1 MASTDTI
8 VEYVSRI
15 VQKIFDYV
23 SNKMDYESFSLMS
36 SSVPKV
42 DTWVSDTR
50 QFIQRYHA
58 NKMVHDIHA
67 YDAVRD
73 LEDRA
78 YELLS
83 TFRRDKGAASVG
95 AIIRPLA
102 NELSKIRAVM
112 QQEGVGQHKM
122 RQPPL
127 MISFA
132 GASQIGKSRL
142 LRPFVA
148 ALLGIVTDPIR
159 FEEIKRDFDS
169 HVYSRQPEHEFWD
182 GYHGQMVC
190 FLDEKDLVKESL
202 LVAGNASTDIIRM
215 GNIFPNVL
223 HMAGIEQKGN
233 VYFRSKI
240 VLCTSNV
247 ENSMEGAQQSVRF
260 PEAVT
265 NRFHFE
271 IVVRVA
277 REFALEEDLSL
288 PQEHWRL
295 DHSKLPLSGEF
306 EPRVHEYI
314 ILKRVRD
321 VSRPN
326 EVILEKSRVLNFEEL
341 LIECAKKFREL
352 ERIAGKV
359 LTDDVRSFE
368 YGSKIRNKVMK
379 AQMDEDQTPFFDA
392 YDKPLS
398 EGNFAEFNILIDAL
412 DSVKDPE
419 MAYRAYY
426 SLKEDERNVYGFG
439 RFKRSEGRWGAFL
452 EV

>member
-1 MASTDTI
+1 
-8 VEYVSRI
+8 
-15 VQKIFDYV
+15 
-23 SNKMDYESFSLMS
+23 
-36 SSVPKV
+36 
-42 DTWVSDTR
+42 
-50 QFIQRYHA
+50 
-58 NKMVHDIHA
+58 
-67 YDAVRD
+67 
-73 LEDRA
+73 
-78 YELLS
+78 
-83 TFRRDKGAASVG
+83 
-95 AIIRPLA
+95 
-102 NELSKIRAVM
+102 
-112 QQEGVGQHKM
+112 
-122 RQPPL
+122 
-127 MISFA
+127 
-132 GASQIGKSRL
+132 
-142 LRPFVA
+142 
-148 ALLGIVTDPIR
+148 
-159 FEEIKRDFDS
+159 
-169 HVYSRQPEHEFWD
+169 
-182 GYHGQMVC
+182 MVC

-215 GNIFPNVL
+215 GNVFPNVL

-295 DHSKLPLSGEF
+295 DHSKLPLSGVF

-379 AQMDEDQTPFFDA
+379 AQMDEDQTPFLDA

-426 SLKEDERNVYGFG
+426 SLKEDERNVSGKHVRVALHELDIALDLVGHASSGEKKPTRIGDLLEECFHNKIPLAG
-439 RFKRSEGRWGAFL
+439 LDRFKRACVSNPLVFRNMMVHIHSYEFSSASTKDLISNSLERLKKLSSSMFFSSMNATLYFTHELHKHLGKYISFQSLVKVMLFLGVLSGIWITFGLGRMLGAFL
-452 EV
+452 GFSGGESTGQKQAKTTDGVILGFPNTTASGKSVAAAAREFHKTDVTKVEVS